1 MKRRPNGKGSVRPI
15 KTGNRTKPW
24 HAETP
29 HVNVNGEKK
38 RISLGYYETYEEAE
52 RVLNKWLRNRGTK
65 DNFTLTE
72 LYDEWSER
80 KYEEIRKSTADCY
93 RAAWKQMADLYS
105 LKVSVIRT
113 GHFQTI
119 IDVMKKSG
127 MSYSSMHNVKVLAS
141 LLEDYAMQYDIIEKN
156 YADFISVPKNDDEDK
171 EKEVFTEEQIKTFEK
186 LAKEGNLTAKIITIL
201 NYSGWRIGELL
212 DLKVEDYNPKTNTFT
227 GGKKTD
233 AGKNRIVP
241 VHSNIQEYIDEF
253 LALNGPKLICRPV
266 LKGRKP
272 NQYEVLSSITPNYFR
287 NHMFYPLLDE
297 LGFTDSKGEKFTP
310 HITRHTF
317 ASACRK
323 QGVDPVV
330 VKRLMGHSKGN
341 DITESVYT
349 HVDLDM
355 LVTAIKAIIF
365 YQANKN

>member
-93 RAAWKQMADLYS
+93 RAAWKQMADLHG

-119 IDVMKKSG
+119 IDVMKKSN

-156 YADFISVPKNDDEDK
+156 YADYISLPPNEVE
-171 EKEVFTEEQIKTFEK
+171 EKETFTEDQIKAIEQ
-186 LAKEGNLTAKIITIL
+186 AAEEGNYAAKLTLIL
-201 NYSGWRIGELL
+201 CYTGWRIGEFLS
-212 DLKVEDYNPKTNTFT
+212 LKIEDYDPIDKYFK
-227 GGKKTD
+227 GGLKTD
-233 AGKNRIVP
+233 AGRNRIVP
-241 VHSNIQEYIDEF
+241 VHPKAQKYVDEL
-253 LALNGPKLICRPV
+253 LAMNGPQLVCREELRGREPNKYTVLVPV
-266 LKGRKP
+266 
-272 NQYEVLSSITPNYFR
+272 TPNYFR
-287 NHMFYPLLDE
+287 REMFTPLME
-297 LGFTDSKGEKFTP
+297 KLGILDSKGEQFTP
-310 HITRHTF
+310 HVTRHTF
-317 ASACRK
+317 ASACYK
-323 QGVDPVV
+323 QGVDELL
-330 VKRLMGHSKGN
+330 VKRLMGHSRGK
-341 DITESVYT
+341 DVTERVYT
-349 HVDLDM
+349 HVDIEQ
-355 LVTAIKAIIF
+355 LVKAVSAIIL
-365 YQANKN
+365 YKINKA